1 MSAPELTPVD
11 YAFHELLRR
20 AIAGAVTEVPNSSPA
35 LLRLTEAE
43 LIEVRKRLLTLSNLH
58 AAIRRGEQHPH
69 PLLELD
75 RLRGWFPQY
84 LEQLFAPLAS
94 AVYPALEMCQVVN
107 PIVRDA
113 YTCPHRDSGG
123 LVCEASGSPE
133 WHDHSI
139 SEHTIEHALH
149 GSGYSCE
156 AIDAKLAE
164 RINEQKGAVR

>member
-1 MSAPELTPVD
+1 MSAPELTPVER
-11 YAFHELLRR
+11 AFHELLRR
-20 AIAGAVTEVPNSSPA
+20 AVAGAVIEAQNSF
-35 LLRLTEAE
+35 LFTRLSEAE
-43 LIEVRKRLLTLSNLH
+43 QIEVRKRLLTLSNVH
-58 AAIRRGEQHPH
+58 GAIKFGKKYPDE
-69 PLLELD
+69 LLELD

-107 PIVRDA
+107 PVVRDA

-149 GSGYSCE
+149 GNGYSCE

-164 RINEQKGAVR
+164 RINEQKGATR